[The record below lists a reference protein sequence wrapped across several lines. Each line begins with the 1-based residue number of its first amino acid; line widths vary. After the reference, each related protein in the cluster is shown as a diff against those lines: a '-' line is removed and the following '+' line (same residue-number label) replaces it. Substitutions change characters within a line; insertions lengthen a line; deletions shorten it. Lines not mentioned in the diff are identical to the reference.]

1 MRNSRLFLLITRI
14 NNLLLKGGNLTMLDM
29 SKLFTDFS
37 VELNELNGSLKRPT
51 LFKFYLTFLIDYF
64 KMLNDPFRIPLLPDR
79 LPQPLE
85 LGNIVNI
92 PTWLLL
98 RLLLKLLVI
107 LIRKLLKKRFL

>member
-1 MRNSRLFLLITRI
+1 MQNGRLFLLITRV
-14 NNLLLKGGNLTMLDM
+14 NNLLVKGGNLTMLDM

-64 KMLNDPFRIPLLPDR
+64 KIINDPFRIPLVPDR
-79 LPQPLE
+79 LPKPLE
-85 LGNIVNI
+85 LGNL
-92 PTWLLL
+92 PTWLLI
-98 RLLLKLLVI
+98 RLLLKLLLL